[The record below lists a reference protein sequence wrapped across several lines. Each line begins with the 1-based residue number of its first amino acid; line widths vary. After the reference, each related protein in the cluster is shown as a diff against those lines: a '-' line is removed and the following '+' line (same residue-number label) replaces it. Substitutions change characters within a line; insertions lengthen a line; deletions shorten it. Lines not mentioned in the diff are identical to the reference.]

1 MLKQVYY
8 MLNRK
13 IYFQDFRDFSVT
25 LLPFALS
32 FSLDSLKNGLKKCLY

>member
-1 MLKQVYY
+1 

-13 IYFQDFRDFSVT
+13 IYFHRDFSVT